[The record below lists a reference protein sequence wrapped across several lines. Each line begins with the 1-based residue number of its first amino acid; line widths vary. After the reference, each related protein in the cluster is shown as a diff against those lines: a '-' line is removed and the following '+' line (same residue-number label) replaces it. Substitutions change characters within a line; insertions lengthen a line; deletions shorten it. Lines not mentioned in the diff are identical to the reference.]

1 MFFARTILSF
11 SLNWIIVLYW
21 RTERKIVLNG
31 ITASCLECVKFYHLN
46 DIISFSV
53 VNHLLFCFNFLRFL
67 FIKIQRGKFS
77 CFSSMKLPDFS
88 LNNLSTFGRR
98 RTLSSKSLTCS
109 GDLEKCVWAHS
120 HLQVRRVT
128 MYYVKEHSHI
138 NVWYHLLHANYIHSR
153 ALSLL
158 KGFIDIARNITVSMY
173 VNEFLQ
179 SMISYKI
186 LKAKISQFLGKRI
199 CFRYVQILVE

>member
-1 MFFARTILSF
+1 MFLYPRLENEDHYTTIIFVSPIKVLALVVYPMLIISYIQFWLLNKVFFVLCPNDISF

-21 RTERKIVLNG
+21 RTQRKIILNG

-53 VNHLLFCFNFLRFL
+53 VNHLFFCFNFLRFL
-67 FIKIQRGKFS
+67 FIKIQRGKFR

-120 HLQVRRVT
+120 HLQVRLVT
-128 MYYVKEHSHI
+128 MYLCKRTFTYQ
-138 NVWYHLLHANYIHSR
+138 R
-153 ALSLL
+153 
-158 KGFIDIARNITVSMY
+158 
-173 VNEFLQ
+173 
-179 SMISYKI
+179 MIP
-186 LKAKISQFLGKRI
+186 LAT
-199 CFRYVQILVE
+199 C